1 MPTFIVTISLP
12 ETYEDNFLALIPRHR
27 SVINHFLSEEVTET
41 YAISADRHRG
51 WVTVSGDD
59 ADAVRIVVE

>member
-1 MPTFIVTISLP
+1 MLF
-12 ETYEDNFLALIPRHR
+12 R
-27 SVINHFLSEEVTET
+27 SNHFLSEEVTET